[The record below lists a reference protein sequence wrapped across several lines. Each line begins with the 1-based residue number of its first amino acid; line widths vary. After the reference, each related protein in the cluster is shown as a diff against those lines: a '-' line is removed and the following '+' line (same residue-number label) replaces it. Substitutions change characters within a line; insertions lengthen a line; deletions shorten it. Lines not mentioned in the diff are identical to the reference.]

1 MEGECGMESKKLKA
15 LLTAVELGSFTK
27 AAEVLGY
34 TQSGL
39 THMMNSL
46 EKEVGFTLLERGRGG
61 VMLTEDGERVA
72 PAIRE
77 FLQANARL
85 DSMIEQVA
93 ASHSDVI
100 RVSAYASM
108 AVHWLPRIIQRFR
121 EQNPAI
127 NVDIRMADHVDE
139 PYSLLEE
146 RKMDIIFVSRQE
158 EGDYEW
164 LHLADDRM
172 YAVLPANYPVGERTS
187 FPLQEFDGKEFIMPT
202 QGYDKD
208 IMRILNRVGV
218 KPNVLPTM
226 VDDPTAIS
234 LVGHGLGI
242 SMMAELTLRSRTD
255 EVRLLPVEP
264 TASREL
270 GIALRRGEVENPAIK
285 AFVACTQQV
294 VSEIN

>member
-1 MEGECGMESKKLKA
+1 MESKKLKA

-61 VMLTEDGERVA
+61 VSLTEDGERVA
-72 PAIRE
+72 PAIRD
-77 FLQANARL
+77 FLEANARL

-93 ASHSDVI
+93 SSHSDVI

-108 AVHWLPRIIQRFR
+108 AAHWLPRIIQRFR
-121 EQNPAI
+121 EQNPSI
-127 NVDIRMADHVDE
+127 NVDIRMADNVDE
-139 PYSLLEE
+139 PYSLLED

-172 YAVLPANYPVGERTS
+172 YAVLPKNYPAGGRTS
-187 FPLQEFDGKEFIMPT
+187 FPVEEFDGKDFIMPT

-234 LVGHGLGI
+234 MVSHGLGI
-242 SMMAELTLRSRTD
+242 SMMAELTIGSRAD
-255 EVRLLPVEP
+255 DVLLLPVEP
-264 TASREL
+264 AASREL
-270 GIALRRGEVENPAIK
+270 GVAIRRGDEENSAIK
-285 AFVACTQQV
+285 AFITCTQQV
-294 VSEIN
+294 VSEIS

>member
-1 MEGECGMESKKLKA
+1 MESKKLKA

-61 VMLTEDGERVA
+61 VSLTEDGERVA
-72 PAIRE
+72 PAIRD

-100 RVSAYASM
+100 RISAYASM
-108 AVHWLPRIIQRFR
+108 AMHWLPRIIQRFR
-121 EQNPAI
+121 EQNPSI

-139 PYSLLEE
+139 PYRLLEE

-158 EGDYEW
+158 EGEYEW

-172 YAVLPANYPVGERTS
+172 YAVLPKDFPIGNLTS
-187 FPLQEFDGKEFIMPT
+187 FPVEAFDGREFIMPT

-208 IMRILNRVGV
+208 IMRILNRVDV

-234 LVGHGLGI
+234 LVSHGLGI
-242 SMMAELTLRSRTD
+242 SMMAELTLRGRAES
-255 EVRLLPVEP
+255 VQLLPVEP